1 MKQFFK
7 MVFASIFGVFIA
19 FVLAMLVTIGLIS
32 SATQSAVSSF
42 EEKGPSIEN
51 GGVLLIDLS
60 GEIGDRS
67 QENPFE
73 GLNIQGLSSSGRLG
87 LNDILSALEKAK
99 TDDRI
104 KGVLINNENISTSF
118 ATLNEVIVALQDF
131 KTSGKFIWAYA
142 EYYSQGAYFLA
153 SVADKIYM
161 MPKGE
166 VDFRG
171 LRSELMFFKGTLD
184 KLGVEPQ
191 IIRGSDNE
199 FKSAAETFMYD
210 KMSAE
215 NRSQIEAF
223 LGGIWNTYVDLI
235 STSRNISVVELN
247 KIADEVR
254 LENAQAAV
262 ENGFV
267 DSLIYKD
274 ELQAQ
279 LRETLGV
286 GVGGKDK
293 IPLIGVASYKKSK
306 GDDDTSKSEL
316 SIKNKIAVIYATGEI
331 NSGKG
336 DDESIGS
343 ETLSKAIREAR
354 EDEKV
359 KAIVLRVNSPGG
371 SALASEVILREM
383 ELAKKEKPI
392 VVSMGDVAASGGY
405 YIACKAN
412 KIYASP
418 TTITGSIGVFALM
431 FRVDEFMDDKL
442 GVTFDRVKTNENSDF
457 GSATRELTPFEK
469 VKLQRSVDDIYGTFK
484 KHVADGRNMTMENVS
499 EIAKGRV
506 WVGTDAKKIGLVDE
520 FGGLNDAIAEAV
532 RLAEVEEYK
541 IVELPKQENLFSKFL
556 GDVTDESKVWLAKEL
571 FGPQYQSFVW
581 LNKVDSWETMQ
592 VRIPLIY
599 SIE

>member
-7 MVFASIFGVFIA
+7 MLFASIFGVFIA
-19 FVLAMLVTIGLIS
+19 FALAILLMIGIIS
-32 SATQSAVSSF
+32 AATQSAVNSL
-42 EEKGPSIEN
+42 EDDGPSIEN
-51 GGVLLIDLS
+51 GGILLIDLS
-60 GEIGDRS
+60 GEIADRS

-73 GLNIQGLSSSGRLG
+73 GLDIDGLSSSGRLG
-87 LNDILSALEKAK
+87 LNDILKALEKAK

-104 KGVLINNENISTSF
+104 KGILINNESINTSF
-118 ATLNEVIVALQDF
+118 ATLNEIMIALNDF
-131 KTSGKFIWAYA
+131 KSSGKFIWAYA

-171 LRSELMFFKGTLD
+171 LSSELVFLKHTLD
-184 KLGVEPQ
+184 KLGVKPQ
-191 IIRGSDNE
+191 IVRGSDNE

-210 KMSAE
+210 KMSDE
-215 NRSQIEAF
+215 NRTQVEAY
-223 LGGIWNTYVDLI
+223 LGGIWNNYMNLI
-235 STSRNISVVELN
+235 SASRSISVEELN
-247 KIADEVR
+247 KIADGVK
-254 LENAQAAV
+254 LETAQDAV
-262 ENGFV
+262 DMGFV
-267 DSLIYKD
+267 DELIYQD
-274 ELQAQ
+274 ELRAR
-279 LRETLGV
+279 LRESLALGE
-286 GVGGKDK
+286 KDK

-306 GDDDTSKSEL
+306 NESEDSKSEL
-316 SIKNKIAVIYATGEI
+316 SIKNKIAVIYATGDI

-343 ETLSKAIREAR
+343 ETLSNAIKEAR

-383 ELAKKEKPI
+383 ELAKKVKPI

-442 GVTFDRVKTNENSDF
+442 GVTFDRVKTNENADF
-457 GSATRELTPFEK
+457 GSGTRELTAFEK
-469 VKLQRSVDDIYGTFK
+469 EKLQHSVDYVYSTFK
-484 KHVADGRNMTMENVS
+484 KHVAEGRNMS
-499 EIAKGRV
+499 EDSVGALAKGRV
-506 WVGTDAKKIGLVDE
+506 WVGTDAKKVGLIDE

-532 RLAEVEEYK
+532 KLADVEEYK
-541 IVELPKQENLFSKFL
+541 LVELPKQKNPFSKFL
-556 GDVTDESKVWLAKEL
+556 GNATEESKTWLAKEL
-571 FGPQYQSFVW
+571 FGPQYKSFVW
-581 LNKVDSWETMQ
+581 LNSIQKWETMQ
-592 VRIPLIY
+592 ARIPFVY
-599 SIE
+599 SIQ

>member
-7 MVFASIFGVFIA
+7 MLFASIFGVFIA
-19 FVLAMLVTIGLIS
+19 FALAILLLVGIIS
-32 SATQSAVSSF
+32 AATQSAVSSLDD
-42 EEKGPSIEN
+42 KGPSIEN
-51 GGVLLIDLS
+51 GGVLVIDLS
-60 GEIGDRS
+60 GEIADRS
-67 QENPFE
+67 QENPLE
-73 GLNIQGLSSSGRLG
+73 GLDIDGLSSSGKLG
-87 LNDILSALEKAK
+87 LNDILKSIERAK

-104 KGVLINNENISTSF
+104 KGILINNENINASF
-118 ATLNEVIVALQDF
+118 ATLNEVLIALNDF
-131 KTSGKFIWAYA
+131 KSSGKFIWAYA

-171 LRSELMFFKGTLD
+171 LRSELMFFKNTLD

-191 IIRGSDNE
+191 IIRGSDND

-210 KMSAE
+210 KMSPE
-215 NRSQIEAF
+215 NRAQIEAY
-223 LGGIWNTYVDLI
+223 LGGIWNSYLGMI
-235 STSRNISVVELN
+235 SASRKMTIEELN
-247 KIADEVR
+247 DVANEVK
-254 LENAQAAV
+254 LETAEDAV
-262 ENGFV
+262 KYGFV
-267 DSLIYKD
+267 DELIYQD
-274 ELQAQ
+274 Q
-279 LRETLGV
+279 LREKLQEVLEV
-286 GVGGKDK
+286 GEKDK
-293 IPLIGVASYKKSK
+293 LPLIGVANYKKSK
-306 GDDDTSKSEL
+306 SDADDSKSEL

-343 ETLSKAIREAR
+343 ETLSSAIKEAR

-383 ELAKKEKPI
+383 ELAKKVKPI

-431 FRVDEFMDDKL
+431 FRVDEFMGDKL
-442 GVTFDRVKTNENSDF
+442 GITFDRVKTNDNSDF
-457 GSATRELTPFEK
+457 GSGTRELTPFEK
-469 VKLQRSVDDIYGTFK
+469 EKLQHSVDEVYSTFK
-484 KHVADGRNMTMENVS
+484 KHVAEGRNMSYDSVGVL
-499 EIAKGRV
+499 ARGRV
-506 WVGTDAKKIGLVDE
+506 WVGTDAKKVGLVDE

-532 RLAEVEEYK
+532 KLAEVEEYK
-541 IVELPKQENLFSKFL
+541 IVELPKQKNPFSKFL
-556 GDVTDESKVWLAKEL
+556 GDATEETKAWLAKEM
-571 FGPQYQSFVW
+571 FGPQYKQFTWLQSIQ
-581 LNKVDSWETMQ
+581 SWETMQ
-592 VRIPLIY
+592 ARIPFVYTIQ
-599 SIE
+599 